1 MKSNTVN
8 INNCGGLYYI
18 TFPKLQN
25 SGLVNHGFTT
35 RLGGVS
41 KGYYSSMN
49 MSFNRGDDENFVRE
63 NYKRICDAIDVK
75 CENLVFTKQ
84 THTDNVIRV
93 DEKDRGIGFSR
104 PSFSDID
111 GLVTN
116 AKNVALVTQFADC
129 TPLLFLDPK
138 NNAIG
143 SCHSGWRGTVK
154 RIGKKTVELMQ
165 KEFGSDPND
174 IICAIGPNIGK
185 CCYEV
190 DDAVFNEFKSA
201 GFDTKLIFT
210 EKGNGKYMLDLRK
223 ANELIL
229 LNSGIKKENIDI
241 SDICTCCNFDS
252 MFSHRAS
259 GEKRGNMA
267 AIIEL
272 K

>member
-104 PSFSDID
+104 PSFWDID

-116 AKNVALVTQFADC
+116 AKSVALVTQFAD
-129 TPLLFLDPK
+129 FF
-138 NNAIG
+138 A
-143 SCHSGWRGTVK
+143 
-154 RIGKKTVELMQ
+154 Q
-165 KEFGSDPND
+165 
-174 IICAIGPNIGK
+174 
-185 CCYEV
+185 Y
-190 DDAVFNEFKSA
+190 
-201 GFDTKLIFT
+201 IFT
-210 EKGNGKYMLDLRK
+210 NVQQIGT
-223 ANELIL
+223 L
-229 LNSGIKKENIDI
+229 L
-241 SDICTCCNFDS
+241 
-252 MFSHRAS
+252 
-259 GEKRGNMA
+259 
-267 AIIEL
+267 
-272 K
+272 